1 MENYMPDIQNVII
14 AGAGEMG
21 YSLAV
26 LHARAAREVRLTDR
40 DPAVLENALP
50 RIEDALAT
58 LEKAGALPESP
69 ASVRA
74 RIKPVTSLH
83 DALPGADL
91 LVEAISENAAVKQV
105 FYHSLTGEGGSNR
118 PIELQTLVA
127 SNTSGLDI
135 FALAPE
141 SLLPQLYAAHH
152 FVPAHVV
159 PAVEVVQPANPK
171 PEWTRRLLRHYKKT
185 GAIPVLLKRFCRGF
199 LVNRLQ
205 FALSREIFALMQE
218 DIADPADLDLLVKAS
233 LGVRLPVLGV
243 VKRMDFAGLGMVL
256 NNLRNNDPKAP
267 PPVPL
272 ERLVAEGKLGIA
284 TGEGFY
290 DYGNRSVNEICRE
303 RDEKMLQVLLMLQAL
318 QELDVSPRNE

>member
-1 MENYMPDIQNVII
+1 MSDIQKVLIV
-14 AGAGEMG
+14 GAGEMG

-26 LHARAAREVRLTDR
+26 LHARAAREVWLTDR
-40 DPAVLENALP
+40 DPAMLERALP

-58 LEKAGALPESP
+58 LEKMGALPESP

-74 RIKPVTSLH
+74 RIKPVTSLP

-91 LVEAISENAAVKQV
+91 LVEAISENAAAKQA
-105 FYHSLTGEGGSNR
+105 FYQLLADGDGSGR
-118 PIELQTLVA
+118 PIDPQTLVA

-159 PAVEVVQPANPK
+159 PAVEVVQPANPR
-171 PEWTRRLLRHYKKT
+171 PEWTQRLLRHYRKT

-199 LVNRLQ
+199 LVTRLQ

-218 DIADPADLDLLVKAS
+218 DIADPVDLDLLVKAS

-243 VKRMDFAGLGMVL
+243 VKRMDFAGLGMIL
-256 NNLRNNDPKAP
+256 NNLRNYDPTAS

-284 TGEGFY
+284 AGMGFY

-303 RDEKMLQVLLMLQAL
+303 RDEKMLQVLRLLQTL
-318 QELDVSPRNE
+318 QELDV